1 MPEEGSVDDALKQL
15 VQQVGNDA
23 DGTPRVLAVAKLPTR
38 SGDFTVV
45 AFSPLSDGRE
55 HVALV
60 RGDVVGAADVC
71 VRVHSECLTGDAL
84 GSVRCDC
91 RDQLELALDALSRG
105 PGGVLL
111 YLRQE
116 GRGIGLMEKV
126 RAYALQDNGL
136 DTVQANLAL
145 GHANDERDYTV
156 AAEMLTALQVQ
167 SIRLMTNN
175 PDKVDQLRELGVDVA
190 ERVPHTGPVREHNRA
205 YLQTKMERSGHLLDA
220 LLNRRRAGK

>member
-1 MPEEGSVDDALKQL
+1 MDDALKQL
-15 VQQVGNDA
+15 AQQVAPEAGGA
-23 DGTPRVLAVAKLPTR
+23 PRVLAVAKLPTR

-55 HVALV
+55 HIALV
-60 RGDVVGAADVC
+60 SGDVVGASNVC

-126 RAYALQDNGL
+126 RAYALQDSGL

-156 AAEMLTALQVQ
+156 AAEMLSALQVQ

-220 LLNRRRAGK
+220 LLNRRQAGK